1 MIRSVCHFIGYKHYR
16 RGEVKMS
23 VSQMNIDV
31 FRMINNLGNQYSFLN
46 PIAIFF
52 AEYMLYIL
60 ALGMVIYWFTRTK
73 QNRLMIIQAIIA
85 IIFAEIVG
93 NIYSLFYSHRQP
105 LSDRPIVNHLFIYSM
120 YILFSNAPTHLSFVI

>member
-73 QNRLMIIQAIIA
+73 QNRMMIIQAVIA
-85 IIFAEIVG
+85 FIFARSEEHTSELQSRG
-93 NIYSLFYSHRQP
+93 
-105 LSDRPIVNHLFIYSM
+105 HLVCR
-120 YILFSNAPTHLSFVI
+120 LLLEKNN